1 MPGTPSD
8 RCTYFRSHC
17 ADADEGAAFP
27 YSGWYYCGAAL
38 FPLAPLAQLLYVLS
52 LLACLPLFF
61 ALLGD
66 TAERYFSPIMA
77 CVAQSIP
84 KMRPRF
90 AGVTFV
96 ALGNGAPDLSSNAS
110 AIRSGEYLLAAGAIT
125 GGAMFV
131 QCVVGAQVVS
141 IASEQQRQ
149 QQQRGR
155 RGAGRGT
162 AGGGEAAGGVRCA
175 GAMLRDA
182 GVFSVAVLSL
192 ALALHSGSVGKGY
205 VAWSVALYAV
215 YVAWVFAGDE
225 WHAAG
230 RPDTD
235 QVRRSL
241 LSLRERVAAGLEGVA
256 AGGARGGGGGGRRRQ
271 QQQQPLF
278 DGAGL
283 DEDEPAFL
291 LPASAVGA
299 AAAADAAPWASAAAD
314 ADAGLAAPP
323 GLGSGSAASPRRAAA
338 AAAAS
343 RGQNH
348 HHGHHNHHHHPS
360 SRYVDPLTYRQLVWA
375 DLAEEGGGAEAEAIG
390 AGAAQRELRRQ
401 ERRRQRRQGREE
413 RRRRQMQLGGQE
425 EEEEEEEEEA
435 TLLTSSSA
443 AAAAAGQEG
452 DAGRTQ
458 GAALPPPPAFPPTSL
473 PALRRLLFGADAPPP
488 TPAFSSPAAPF
499 FTRLHA
505 WLPKDWSARLY
516 ARCRRAASHGASD
529 EWDDPATTPP
539 LQRFFRAYTLP
550 MLLSTYLTQRL
561 TIPLADPGPGYSR
574 GWLLASVVGFPLWMA
589 AYLVGW
595 AAAPWWVWPA
605 ALGVGVASSYGLA
618 AYTSRSPSTPP
629 ALPMPPE
636 EAGGGGAGEEELEE
650 EEEEEEGGR
659 GGGGAAAA
667 AAARAPRRLSS
678 SSSSGASSSSSL
690 LLPPPS
696 PPGPPWLRRAVP
708 ATLALA
714 GFAAGVTW
722 IDAVASQAVAVLAL
736 CAALARLPQGVVGL
750 TLLAWG
756 NSLGDYFGNSAL
768 ARAGAGSTA
777 ITACFAGPLFNVLIS
792 MALGFTARFS
802 KLSRQMQEEEEQGGG
817 GGGGFGGG
825 GIGGGGANAPTTT
838 TSVPVQLTPEV
849 ALGCGCLVLY
859 SATAVAVGRACGGRL
874 PPWFAAVGRG
884 FYACY
889 FCAAVWLG
897 LRGGGGGGGGGG
909 G

>member
-1 MPGTPSD
+1 M
-8 RCTYFRSHC
+8 
-17 ADADEGAAFP
+17 FP
-27 YSGWYYCGAAL
+27 YAGWYYCGAAL
-38 FPLAPLAQLLYVLS
+38 LPLPSPLAFLARLLYVS
-52 LLACLPLFF
+52 CVLACLPFFF

-141 IASEQQRQ
+141 IASARQ
-149 QQQRGR
+149 AR
-155 RGAGRGT
+155 
-162 AGGGEAAGGVRCA
+162 GGGSGGGVRCA
-175 GAMLRDA
+175 GAMMRDA
-182 GVFSVAVLSL
+182 GVFSVAALSL
-192 ALALHSGSVGKGY
+192 ALALHSGSVGRGY
-205 VAWSVALYAV
+205 VAWSVALYAL

-230 RPDTD
+230 RPDTE

-241 LSLRERVAAGLEGVA
+241 LSLRERVAVLSSSSG
-256 AGGARGGGGGGRRRQ
+256 RPSPGRRRRD
-271 QQQQPLF
+271 PSDFAGAAATF

-291 LPASAVGA
+291 LPASAAAAAPWVAAGGAADEVGA
-299 AAAADAAPWASAAAD
+299 AAAGAA
-314 ADAGLAAPP
+314 LAAPP
-323 GLGSGSAASPRRAAA
+323 GLATAGVASPRRGAA
-338 AAAAS
+338 
-343 RGQNH
+343 H
-348 HHGHHNHHHHPS
+348 HHHHHHPS

-375 DLAEEGGGAEAEAIG
+375 DLAEEAGAAEAAAIG
-390 AGAAQRELRRQ
+390 AEGAQRELRRQ
-401 ERRRQRRQGREE
+401 ERRRQRRAGREE
-413 RRRRQMQLGGQE
+413 GRRRQQDQEQQQQAMMVGLEHE
-425 EEEEEEEEEA
+425 EEE
-435 TLLTSSSA
+435 TLLGGGAGGGSDGGGATA
-443 AAAAAGQEG
+443 AARPAPPP
-452 DAGRTQ
+452 
-458 GAALPPPPAFPPTSL
+458 PPPPAFPPTSL

-488 TPAFSSPAAPF
+488 NPPFHNPSTPLLA
-499 FTRLHA
+499 RLFA
-505 WLPKDWSARLY
+505 WLPPDWSARLY
-516 ARCRRAASHGASD
+516 ACARRAATHGASD
-529 EWDDPATTPP
+529 EWDDPSSSTSQ
-539 LQRFFRAYTLP
+539 LQRLFRALTLP
-550 MLLSTYLTQRL
+550 MLLSTYLTQRA

-574 GWLLASVVGFPLWMA
+574 GWLLVSVVGFPLWMV

-595 AAAPWWVWPA
+595 REASSVVWLCA
-605 ALGVGVASSYGLA
+605 VVVGVLSCWGLA
-618 AYTSRSPSTPP
+618 VYTSGDPLTPP
-629 ALPMPPE
+629 ALPLP
-636 EAGGGGAGEEELEE
+636 LEE
-650 EEEEEEGGR
+650 EGGGRGGEEEEGEED
-659 GGGGAAAA
+659 GGGAMAAA
-667 AAARAPRRLSS
+667 AVPPRLLLSQPPS
-678 SSSSGASSSSSL
+678 VSSSL
-690 LLPPPS
+690 SSAAGASPIP
-696 PPGPPWLRRAVP
+696 PPGPAWLHRAVP

-714 GFAAGVTW
+714 GFAAGVAW

-736 CAALARLPQGVVGL
+736 CSALAGWPQGVVGL

-792 MALGFTARFS
+792 MALGFTARFA
-802 KLSRQMQEEEEQGGG
+802 KLSRAAEGVAAGGGAAAGAGGAAGGGEGGG
-817 GGGGFGGG
+817 GG
-825 GIGGGGANAPTTT
+825 NAAPLPHVGPPPFLT
-838 TSVPVQLTPEV
+838 TSTTPTPTNVVAVELTPEV

-897 LRGGGGGGGGGG
+897 LRGGGSGGGGGGG
-909 G
+909 EGAAMLGL